1 MSNNHFLCTLFS
13 HPQDHQSGDYL
24 HRVAWPGK
32 ALGRFIPVHAVQSCH
47 PDHLRELAHS
57 DVLVIQMVAD
67 AKLLGVIQ
75 RRRQQGKITVFEISD
90 DFTAFPSHLPGH
102 AFYAN
107 EEVQQTITTLAS
119 ESDAVQFSGLF
130 LEQKYRDLNPTH
142 TVFPNQLISVPV
154 LKPSKKRK
162 PALGWAG
169 SIGHFDDAKRLAG
182 ILSRWPLKH
191 QVQLHIMAA
200 PKIIQLFLDAR
211 LDVQASPTGD
221 MSAYLDF
228 LKKID
233 IGLAVTTTDDFSSG
247 RSDGKFIEY
256 ASRGVVAVCSD
267 GPPYADSVNNGETGF
282 LFGNE
287 GEMLDILTRLAGD
300 AELRRRIRRQAH
312 QYIRANR
319 THAKAAA
326 DRYSFYAQLIDSQG
340 SLSSTGN
347 TTIAAGY
354 KEIISDIEPSFVQAM
369 LMHREGRISE
379 AIQIYTHL
387 AERAPDFYLLW
398 ERMSQACTAIGA
410 REQADSCNERAHLL
424 LEQDYSR
431 HGMNANAQAAGS
443 RPAHQC

>member
-1 MSNNHFLCTLFS
+1 MAHNQFLCTLFS
-13 HPQDHQSGDYL
+13 HPQDRQSGDYL
-24 HRVAWPGK
+24 HRVVWPGK
-32 ALGRFIPVHAVQSCH
+32 ALGRFIPVHAIQSCH
-47 PDHLRELAHS
+47 PDYLRELAHS

-75 RRRQQGKITVFEISD
+75 GRRQQGKITVFEISD
-90 DFTAFPSHLPGH
+90 DFTAFPAHLPGH
-102 AFYAN
+102 AFYASK
-107 EEVQQTITTLAS
+107 EVQQTITTLAS
-119 ESDAVQFSGLF
+119 ESDAVQFSSPF

-142 TVFPNQLISVPV
+142 TVFPNQLLSVPG

-191 QVQLHIMAA
+191 SVQLHIMAA
-200 PKIIQLFLDAR
+200 PEIIQLFRDAG
-211 LDVQASPTGD
+211 LDVQANPTGD
-221 MSAYLDF
+221 MSAYLEF

-233 IGLAVTTTDDFSSG
+233 IGLAVATTDDFSSG

-267 GPPYADSVNNGETGF
+267 GPPYADSVDNGETGF

-287 GEMLDILTRLAGD
+287 AEMLGTLTRLVED

-312 QYIRANR
+312 QYIHAHR
-319 THAKAAA
+319 THAKAAEG
-326 DRYSFYAQLIDSQG
+326 RLSFYAQLVDSRG
-340 SLSSTGN
+340 TASSTDSV
-347 TTIAAGY
+347 IEAAGY
-354 KEIISDIEPSFVQAM
+354 REIIANIEPQFVQAM
-369 LMHREGRISE
+369 LMHRQGRIAE
-379 AIQIYTHL
+379 AIQIYTRL
-387 AERAPDFYLLW
+387 VEQVPDFYLLW
-398 ERMSQACTAIGA
+398 ERMGQACTAMGA
-410 REQADSCNERAHLL
+410 SEQADSCNVRTRLL

-431 HGMNANAQAAGS
+431 HGMTADVQDAGS

>member
-233 IGLAVTTTDDFSSG
+233 IGLAFANTDDFSSG

-256 ASRGVVAVCSD
+256 ASRGVVAACTD
-267 GPPYADSVNNGETGF
+267 GPPYADSINNGETGF

-287 GEMLDILTRLAGD
+287 AEMLNILTRLVED

-312 QYIRANR
+312 QYIRSHR
-319 THAKAAA
+319 THAKAAE
-326 DRYSFYAQLIDSQG
+326 DRYSFYAQLIDSRG
-340 SLSSTGN
+340 TLSSKDDATA
-347 TTIAAGY
+347 AAGY
-354 KEIISDIEPSFVQAM
+354 KEIIADIEAPCLQAM
-369 LMHREGRISE
+369 LLHREGRIPE
-379 AIQIYTHL
+379 AIQIYTRL
-387 AERAPDFYLLW
+387 VEQAPDFYMLW
-398 ERMSQACTAIGA
+398 ERMSQACAAIGA
-410 REQADSCNERAHLL
+410 REQANSCNTRARLL

-443 RPAHQC
+443 RPAHPC